1 MFNSFCLAMADSSSS
16 TTNSS
21 SPLQRS
27 SSTSSSSALDD
38 GEGHQ
43 LLPSDSEDE
52 SPSDQKQNA
61 AQVPDGSAD
70 NDVEAE
76 VGSPGEE
83 DDEEMVVGAEDEMTD
98 KNFMKVTYGVQ
109 KKVRRVFLPYCDENH
124 SITSMSCDLT
134 FCGRKSKRILPTH
147 NTLLAV
153 GRSKSWVGHMDLP
166 TYRHCLNG
174 LQTTHLS

>member
-1 MFNSFCLAMADSSSS
+1 MADSSSS
-16 TTNSS
+16 STNSS

-27 SSTSSSSALDD
+27 SSTSSSAALDD
-38 GEGHQ
+38 GESHQ

-70 NDVEAE
+70 KDVEAE
-76 VGSPGEE
+76 VGSPGDE
-83 DDEEMVVGAEDEMTD
+83 DDEEMAVGAEDEMTD

-109 KKVRRVFLPYCDENH
+109 KKVRRVLLLYYDENH

-134 FCGRKSKRILPTH
+134 FLCSEQQENLAHTQH

-153 GRSKSWVGHMDLP
+153 GRSKVGLAIWSCRL
-166 TYRHCLNG
+166 TG
-174 LQTTHLS
+174 TV